1 MACTYYLPLITISVF
16 FTTVFLVMVC
26 QDHVAKE
33 KALQT
38 MSSMSSAQ
46 IVSATAMH
54 SKSAGLG
61 LGLTPPVSY
70 PGAVSCL
77 PHPPA
82 KLSLF
87 LILHTY
93 SAYQPP
99 SPFLSISWFLCFFLQ
114 ALFCFLY
121 AGWFFLFGF
130 SVILFTVFC
139 VV

>member
-1 MACTYYLPLITISVF
+1 M
-16 FTTVFLVMVC
+16 
-26 QDHVAKE
+26 AKE

-77 PHPPA
+77 PHSPA
-82 KLSLF
+82 KL
-87 LILHTY
+87 
-93 SAYQPP
+93 
-99 SPFLSISWFLCFFLQ
+99 FLSTYPSRLPKPAPLGSVSLLVVISSAFLLYCSCYIYTWGGSSVYW
-114 ALFCFLY
+114 ARCDFCF
-121 AGWFFLFGF
+121 
-130 SVILFTVFC
+130 VF
-139 VV
+139 